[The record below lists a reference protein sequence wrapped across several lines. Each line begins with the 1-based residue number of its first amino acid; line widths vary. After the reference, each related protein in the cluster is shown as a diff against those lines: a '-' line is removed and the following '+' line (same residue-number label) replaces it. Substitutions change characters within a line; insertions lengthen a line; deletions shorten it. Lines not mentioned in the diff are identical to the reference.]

1 MSRLKMF
8 SQQDRSAEREI
19 LDGPGIPE
27 DVAARAY
34 DELQR
39 THDWLG
45 NTAAI
50 LRLLRRDPIE
60 VCSVLDIGCG
70 RGALLNR
77 VRAQLGVEVIGF
89 DLRPASG
96 NAGVPIV
103 AGDAAKDPL
112 PRADVALVICVAHH
126 LSEAELIELIRNVA
140 RSCRRLILL
149 DLVRHWLPLAL
160 FKIFV
165 SPLLS
170 TLNAQDGITSL
181 KRSFTPNELRRVVDT
196 ALENSTAKVRYSV
209 NPFYIRQVVDIS
221 W

>member
-1 MSRLKMF
+1 LNIFSRL
-8 SQQDRSAEREI
+8 SRSADREI
-19 LDGPGIPE
+19 LDGPGISE
-27 DVAARAY
+27 NVATRAY

-50 LRLLRRDPIE
+50 LRLLRRDPIQ

-77 VRAQLGVEVIGF
+77 VREHLGVEVIGF

-96 NAGVPIV
+96 NAEVTIV
-103 AGDAAKDPL
+103 TGNAAKDPL
-112 PRADVALVICVAHH
+112 PHADVALVICVAHH
-126 LSEAELIELIRNVA
+126 LSEAELIQLIRNVA
-140 RSCRRLILL
+140 RSSRRLILL

-160 FKIFV
+160 FRVFV

-170 TLNAQDGITSL
+170 HLNSQDGITSL
-181 KRSFTPNELRRVVDT
+181 KRAFTPNELRRVVDT

-209 NPFYIRQVVDIS
+209 SPFYIRQVVDIS

>member
-1 MSRLKMF
+1 VSRLNIF
-8 SQQDRSAEREI
+8 SQESRSSDCEI

-50 LRLLRRDPIE
+50 LRLLRRDPIQ

-77 VRAQLGVEVIGF
+77 VREQFGVEVIGF

-96 NAGVPIV
+96 NAGVTIV
-103 AGDAAKDPL
+103 SGNAAQDPL
-112 PRADVALVICVAHH
+112 PHADVALLICVAHH
-126 LSEAELIELIRNVA
+126 LSETELTQLIRNVG

-160 FKIFV
+160 FRVFV

-170 TLNAQDGITSL
+170 NLNAQDGVTSL
-181 KRSFTPNELRRVVDT
+181 RRAFTANELRRVVDT